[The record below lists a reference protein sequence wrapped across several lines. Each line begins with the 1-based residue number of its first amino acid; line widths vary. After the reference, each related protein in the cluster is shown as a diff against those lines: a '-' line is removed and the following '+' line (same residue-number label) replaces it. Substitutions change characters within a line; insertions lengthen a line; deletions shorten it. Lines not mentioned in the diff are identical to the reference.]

1 MKLGIILYGALGDVA
16 ALSALSRTIKYHDVN
31 TNLTLIT
38 EESFSKFATL
48 YGYFDNVIGF
58 SRRDI
63 GEAIRRVNDC
73 CLEVLC
79 DLHTSSYSDPEFIYW
94 MEEIKVGSIRTPI
107 SRANLIRDKSIS
119 TIEELEDSLRI
130 EPREEDKEYA
140 RLKKQEFYG
149 RTIIGFVPNS
159 MREHKKWDLKNW
171 VYVSDKLNKNR
182 FVTVTLCAGF
192 EREEMI
198 EFAERTHS
206 KILVSDEPSDYVR
219 NLLSTDLI
227 VSIDTGPKHIAGYL
241 NHPVISLYGHASP
254 KIWGTLS
261 SSEISLLSAVECSPC
276 NNPFFCKY
284 GKATCVDN
292 ISPHSVLQQI
302 RYLIEER

>member
-119 TIEELEDSLRI
+119 TIEELEDRIIRTETHNLNHYLQRLNLKIEITEDSLRI

-149 RTIIGFVPNS
+149 RTIIGFV
-159 MREHKKWDLKNW
+159 
-171 VYVSDKLNKNR
+171 
-182 FVTVTLCAGF
+182 
-192 EREEMI
+192 
-198 EFAERTHS
+198 
-206 KILVSDEPSDYVR
+206 
-219 NLLSTDLI
+219 
-227 VSIDTGPKHIAGYL
+227 
-241 NHPVISLYGHASP
+241 
-254 KIWGTLS
+254 
-261 SSEISLLSAVECSPC
+261 
-276 NNPFFCKY
+276 
-284 GKATCVDN
+284 
-292 ISPHSVLQQI
+292 
-302 RYLIEER
+302 